1 MIIPELSKVSVWR
14 PIPGDSLSVAEY
26 KLYRYKE
33 NGQEVIQKQKKT
45 YRYAKSYR
53 DDDKAFALLL
63 VTHDQDKEKVEKFLD
78 KTSKSI
84 DISLCDNGLHEIDV
98 RYNP

>member
-1 MIIPELSKVSVWR
+1 MIIPELNKVSVWR

-45 YRYAKSYR
+45 YR
-53 DDDKAFALLL
+53 
-63 VTHDQDKEKVEKFLD
+63 
-78 KTSKSI
+78 
-84 DISLCDNGLHEIDV
+84 
-98 RYNP
+98 